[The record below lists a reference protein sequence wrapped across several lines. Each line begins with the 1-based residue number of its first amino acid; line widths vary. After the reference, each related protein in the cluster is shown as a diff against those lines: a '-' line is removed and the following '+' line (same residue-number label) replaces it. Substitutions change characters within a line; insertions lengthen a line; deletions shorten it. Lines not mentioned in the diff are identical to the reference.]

1 MNFSFDNKGV
11 KTLAVE
17 IIENVMDEL
26 RRERKI
32 SMVLADAEIEEYI
45 KLDLT
50 GVKEDDEGI
59 SLFMKK
65 FLISKRV
72 FREELC
78 QKVSILRLGY
88 MFKVLKVVHP
98 GKATMLGAEAFMVKM
113 KKLENKDNRR

>member
-65 FLISKRV
+65 VLISKRV

-113 KKLENKDNRR
+113 KKLEKKDNRR

>member
-1 MNFSFDNKGV
+1 MNFSFYNKGV

-32 SMVLADAEIEEYI
+32 SMVLAEIEEYI

-65 FLISKRV
+65 VLISKRV

-113 KKLENKDNRR
+113 KKLEKKDNRR